1 MDAIRWGM
9 IGCGDVTERKSGPAF
24 NKVPQSKLIAVMRR
38 DAVKVQEYATRHQV
52 PYYFTNASELIHHPE
67 VDAIY
72 IATPPKYHEEY
83 AIACIQA
90 GKPVYIEKPMAL
102 NVASCALMAEIA
114 DANQIKM
121 VIAHYRRALPMFLYV
136 KELLET
142 GAIGKVD
149 SCEIN
154 MYKSAYPNI
163 GDTSNWRVY
172 PEFSGG
178 GLFYDLAPH
187 QIDLLFFYFG
197 KAISYKGAAANRGN
211 LYPAEDFVEGE
222 ILFENG
228 VHFKGIWDFNA
239 DKESEKDVFTIHG
252 SHGTISFPVFGTEIT
267 LIKNDEIQV
276 IPFEPP
282 MHIQQAMIE
291 KIVAYFLG
299 KGDNPCSAHDA
310 ILSMQVMES
319 FVYGKDSLFSMK

>member
-1 MDAIRWGM
+1 MDGIRWGM

-38 DAVKVQEYATRHQV
+38 DAIRVKDYATRHQV
-52 PYYFTNASELIHHPE
+52 PFYFTNASELIHHPE
-67 VDAIY
+67 VDAVY

-83 AIACIQA
+83 AMACIQA

-102 NVASCALMAEIA
+102 SVSSCVMMLEKAETH
-114 DANQIKM
+114 QIKM

-136 KELLET
+136 KELLEM
-142 GAIGKVD
+142 GVIGKVD

-154 MYKSAYPNI
+154 LFKTAYPTI
-163 GDTSNWRVY
+163 GEASNWRVF

-197 KAISYKGAAANRGN
+197 KAISYKGSAANIGN

-228 VHFKGIWDFNA
+228 VQFKGIWNFNVN
-239 DKESEKDVFTIHG
+239 EGSEKDIFIIKGT
-252 SHGTISFPVFGTEIT
+252 HGTISFPVFENDIR
-267 LIKNDEIQV
+267 IHKNEKIQV

-299 KGDNPCSAHDA
+299 KGDNPCSAQDA
-310 ILSMQVMES
+310 IQSMQVMEC
-319 FVYGKDSLFSMK
+319 FVYGKDSLFSLK